1 MHKNKNPKVLRQMFV
16 HWIKEQILKK
26 ETLRIQR
33 NVEFVKRMKGRFLK
47 QAIARKIN
55 ILTDSE
61 LDASI
66 CLANSSCFSGEVML

>member
-1 MHKNKNPKVLRQMFV
+1 MFV
-16 HWIKEQILKK
+16 HWIKEQILKNQ
-26 ETLRIQR
+26 TLRIQR

>member
-1 MHKNKNPKVLRQMFV
+1 MFV
-16 HWIKEQILKK
+16 HWIKEQILKNQ
-26 ETLRIQR
+26 TLRIQR
-33 NVEFVKRMKGRFLK
+33 IVEFVKRMKGRFLK

-66 CLANSSCFSGEVML
+66 YLANSSCFSGEVML